1 MAETPTLDEFE
12 ATVVSLQENQR
23 RFTSARVGE
32 NGAAIAK
39 YGVGRARDIKA
50 ILKAGTAMIEHI
62 AKLEALL
69 SRLQWCGEAW
79 SYGLSICPVCDKRED
94 IGLHS
99 KDCTLAALLPKEAT
113 DE

>member
-50 ILKAGTAMIEHI
+50 ILKAGTAMIERI
-62 AKLEALL
+62 AELEAACAKLVEAANCDDDSEWDDLL
-69 SRLQWCGEAW
+69 VEATNMA
-79 SYGLSICPVCDKRED
+79 EAAM
-94 IGLHS
+94 
-99 KDCTLAALLPKEAT
+99 KDLREAT
-113 DE
+113 DD